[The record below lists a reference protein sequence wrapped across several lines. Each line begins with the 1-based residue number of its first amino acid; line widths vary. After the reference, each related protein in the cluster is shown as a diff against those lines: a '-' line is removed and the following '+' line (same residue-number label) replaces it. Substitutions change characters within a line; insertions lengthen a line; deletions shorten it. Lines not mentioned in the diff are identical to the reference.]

1 MKNIRLIR
9 RALESDAKELSLM
22 ICENAKATLAP
33 YYTKEQWDIFI
44 TYYSTEVIKNKIA
57 TQIVFCSEFNGQIIA
72 TIALDDT
79 FVVGFY
85 TRLEFMNKGIGVE
98 MMNHLEEF
106 ALKKGLS
113 EIQLNASPVGLA
125 FYFKNGWE
133 KIKDII
139 AVHYGVG
146 FEESLMIK
154 KLQ

>member
-1 MKNIRLIR
+1 MKNKTLIR
-9 RALESDAKELSLM
+9 RAIESDAEELSLM

-33 YYTKEQWDIFI
+33 HYSKEQWDIFI

-57 TQIVFCSEFNGQIIA
+57 TQIVFCSEFNGQIIG
-72 TIALDDT
+72 TVALDDN

-85 TRLEFMNKGIGVE
+85 TRLEFLNKGIGVE
-98 MMNHLEEF
+98 MMNHLEAF
-106 ALKKGLS
+106 ALKKGLT

-139 AVHYGVG
+139 IDYYGVG
-146 FEESLMIK
+146 FEETLMSK
-154 KLQ
+154 KL